1 MLWYSMCLRRKSQ
14 FFSRKSCAAS
24 DLEMRSASLSFSATA
39 TAFVTSANEGPLSTA
54 SPGMRRLTSPLAIL
68 SWRRRAAFCIL
79 MAASISSELA
89 ASAASRAA
97 SAAPASRRVTSRG
110 FAGEA
115 PRAATGASSTCSG
128 VGVRV
133 RGQG

>member
-89 ASAASRAA
+89 ASAASLAAWSSSRRAMCRG
-97 SAAPASRRVTSRG
+97 STLGEASREAVT
-110 FAGEA
+110 
-115 PRAATGASSTCSG
+115 THASSIWSG
-128 VGVRV
+128 RV
-133 RGQG
+133 